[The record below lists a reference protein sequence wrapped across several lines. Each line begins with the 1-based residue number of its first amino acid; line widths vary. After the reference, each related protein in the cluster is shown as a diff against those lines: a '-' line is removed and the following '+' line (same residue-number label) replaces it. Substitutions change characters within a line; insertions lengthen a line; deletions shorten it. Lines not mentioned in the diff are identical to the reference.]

1 MDAIVNDIAA
11 KWNNKYVEF
20 GSEQFKDFLTD
31 VNLLIAKRHRL
42 KHVYEQNK
50 ELYQLISNTIRG
62 LAKSVYFPR
71 PVPKPKEET
80 PEIEYK
86 PEKFMTERVR
96 KNFQTFVAQQ
106 GQMAFT
112 KENIYKRV

>member
-42 KHVYEQNK
+42 KHVYQQNK
-50 ELYQLISNTIRG
+50 ELYHLISNTIRD

-86 PEKFMTERVR
+86 PEKFMTERQKR
-96 KNFQTFVAQQ
+96 IQAQMQ
-106 GQMAFT
+106 
-112 KENIYKRV
+112 KEAEKKRQQNLFG